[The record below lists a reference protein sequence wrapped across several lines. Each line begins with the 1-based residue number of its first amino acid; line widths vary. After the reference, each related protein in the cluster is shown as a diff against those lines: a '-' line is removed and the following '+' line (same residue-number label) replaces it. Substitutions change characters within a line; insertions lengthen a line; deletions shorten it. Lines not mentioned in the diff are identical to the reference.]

1 MGWPPSP
8 PWPAAKAQATDTLE
22 AGSTSNALLSKVHP
36 PYKAPLLWR
45 RHLSWQTAG
54 VAPFFVW
61 STRVVILKRWCSKLR
76 GATKKTPHP
85 FWFWSYPQPLNSFFK
100 IILVREKKKHIP
112 KTSPN
117 WSRVIH
123 GNPPPPSCQGTTGT
137 SAAGKSLKTCLK
149 RGGRWWVNSHES
161 LGLRICYQ

>member
-76 GATKKTPHP
+76 GATKKTPHLSDVFFSEKILQLLKFNIIAP
-85 FWFWSYPQPLNSFFK
+85 EKWPSQMESTVIFQPSVFQEVWVTQSHLHLPRTTHPWSQ
-100 IILVREKKKHIP
+100 
-112 KTSPN
+112 
-117 WSRVIH
+117 
-123 GNPPPPSCQGTTGT
+123 
-137 SAAGKSLKTCLK
+137 
-149 RGGRWWVNSHES
+149 
-161 LGLRICYQ
+161 